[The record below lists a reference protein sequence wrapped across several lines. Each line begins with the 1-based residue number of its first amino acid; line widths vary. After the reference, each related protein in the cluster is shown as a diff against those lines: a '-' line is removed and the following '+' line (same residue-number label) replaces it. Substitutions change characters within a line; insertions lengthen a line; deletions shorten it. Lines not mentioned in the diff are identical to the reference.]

1 MEHPATPAKD
11 NATPITETSEK
22 DHKEEIALMEDSS
35 APNSTSIPHEEP
47 LEGKAKPQG
56 SSRVYSEKSLKQF
69 ALISWASVVLAF
81 LPLILL
87 VAVADG
93 YDTIE
98 RFSATESLYFPL
110 VMFAVCYLGSR
121 YARIAENNITK
132 AFNALFGT
140 FYIFLLMLYFASGVI
155 GLNAVLIIPLMLPVV
170 LPVIFLWLMGVK
182 VTLSKLSRQPLDKD
196 GKPVDGYDIDPMKE
210 TLPDKTFAAIVFQI
224 IGVFLA
230 ISLGYF
236 VTVGILALL

>member
-1 MEHPATPAKD
+1 MEHPATPAND
-11 NATPITETSEK
+11 NATPITETPEK
-22 DHKEEIALMEDSS
+22 TIKEDSAIKTGS
-35 APNSTSIPHEEP
+35 FAQASVSPEEP
-47 LEGKAKPQG
+47 TAQEHTPTKG
-56 SSRVYSEKSLKQF
+56 SSRIYSEKSIKQF
-69 ALISWASVVLAF
+69 SLISWASVVMAF
-81 LPLILL
+81 LPLIIL

-93 YDTIE
+93 YDSIE

-121 YARIAENNITK
+121 YARVANNNITK

-155 GLNAVLIIPLMLPVV
+155 GLNAVLIIPLMLPIV
-170 LPVIFLWLMGVK
+170 LPVVFLWLMGIK
-182 VTLSKLSRQPLDKD
+182 VTLSKLRKQPLDKD
-196 GKPVDGYDIDPMKE
+196 GNPVDGYDLDPMKE

-236 VTVGILALL
+236 VTVGVLALL